1 MKFLSAEVPLYLY
14 KSTIWPCMG
23 YCCHVCAGAPSCYL
37 EMLDKLQ
44 EWIYR
49 TVVHSIAASLG
60 PLLIVE
66 M

>member
-1 MKFLSAEVPLYLY
+1 MKFLSTEVPLYLY

-23 YCCHVCAGAPSCYL
+23 YCCYLEMLDSCYL